1 MKKILGVSFAAI
13 LAVSPML
20 AKADPVYTSAPT
32 AGTPQATVNQG
43 PTYQLVDE
51 TATANVASTSYV
63 KGAYNAAIK
72 AVNAENARATGVEGN
87 LESLNTGIT
96 DKSSLVGA
104 INSVYTAATTE
115 DGVQAV
121 ATGTTD
127 AGSISVTDAEGN
139 TTDVVI
145 KDITTS
151 NIEDNSIRTSTEQI
165 RAAAS
170 ASDTELT
177 TEKAVATAIE
187 SAVGNINTD
196 LDNYATKSGA
206 VVTLNNSG
214 TVVYTTWGE
223 DATDVAAGTVQLDE
237 GNTYYSA
244 YNGEP
249 EEVQTTGANILP
261 PRRDPQDNGE
271 GE

>member
-1 MKKILGVSFAAI
+1 M
-13 LAVSPML
+13 
-20 AKADPVYTSAPT
+20 
-32 AGTPQATVNQG
+32 
-43 PTYQLVDE
+43 
-51 TATANVASTSYV
+51 
-63 KGAYNAAIK
+63 
-72 AVNAENARATGVEGN
+72 
-87 LESLNTGIT
+87 
-96 DKSSLVGA
+96 
-104 INSVYTAATTE
+104 
-115 DGVQAV
+115 
-121 ATGTTD
+121 
-127 AGSISVTDAEGN
+127 
-139 TTDVVI
+139 
-145 KDITTS
+145 
-151 NIEDNSIRTSTEQI
+151 
-165 RAAAS
+165 
-170 ASDTELT
+170 T